1 MHHITAIYDWI
12 SWWVAKKKVLN
23 YHVISRSTNKNNL
36 KLTPCVHKENLE
48 NETKVTL
55 GLINLNIFSASVG
68 VFSKVEMK
76 TELETNQPA
85 FNSETLCRSLK
96 GNERKEVQGRGV
108 GRGRN
113 AITNM
118 FSVYFTASK
127 LKTRQRTDRKL
138 SDLSYQTTTA
148 LMTMNGYLI

>member
-1 MHHITAIYDWI
+1 MHHITAIYDSI

-96 GNERKEVQGRGV
+96 GNERRG
-108 GRGRN
+108 GAGEGCRAGAKYYN
-113 AITNM
+113 KHNSDCSQCSPQAN
-118 FSVYFTASK
+118 SK
-127 LKTRQRTDRKL
+127 LGNGRTENCRIC
-138 SDLSYQTTTA
+138 
-148 LMTMNGYLI
+148 LIKRPPH